1 MRNFYFAACVQAKAL
16 MGFTKMDTANLDKK
30 ALEDFCTPMK
40 NATKDTMDLVQR
52 CHPEALKKA
61 RALCWGDGKGDK
73 GDGKGDGKGDAFVL
87 LLHMFCQS
95 VQRHDKN

>member
-61 RALCWGDGKGDK
+61 AAICSGDGKGDGKGDDK
-73 GDGKGDGKGDAFVL
+73 GDGKGDGKGCL
-87 LLHMFCQS
+87 LYTS
-95 VQRHDKN
+95 PSPRDS